1 MTHKRFLVL
10 PVFLTGALLL
20 SGCGATQVRDRAY
33 VQGIELSRIA
43 EPTVHLHDFSAE
55 SAVSSGTGST
65 LETALEQAA
74 IPLGKALF
82 LGHLE
87 LIAYHE
93 AAFSGTLDSLMTQYR
108 LSPSCHVLLLPAGT
122 VLDDTDTSQLGEQL
136 RRAEENGV
144 LPETNLFGILREM
157 DSTSQTALVPM
168 VTSDGFTAAILTPKT
183 RRSILSA
190 DAAAGLCWIRGDNF
204 HAQIATADQQTYRIQ
219 SASTR
224 LAAAAHGDH
233 ADITVQIQLRGEGDF
248 SAAQERIAALCSTA
262 IDESVRQAQADVL
275 GLEACLRS
283 QCHRFYTS
291 HDWSEVLSALEFHIQ
306 IQERN

>member
-1 MTHKRFLVL
+1 MTHKHFLVL

-20 SGCGATQVRDRAY
+20 TGCGATQVRDRAY
-33 VQGIELSRIA
+33 VQGMELSRIA

-74 IPLGKALF
+74 IPLGKELF

-157 DSTSQTALVPM
+157 DQAL
-168 VTSDGFTAAILTPKT
+168 
-183 RRSILSA
+183 
-190 DAAAGLCWIRGDNF
+190 
-204 HAQIATADQQTYRIQ
+204 
-219 SASTR
+219 
-224 LAAAAHGDH
+224 
-233 ADITVQIQLRGEGDF
+233 
-248 SAAQERIAALCSTA
+248 
-262 IDESVRQAQADVL
+262 
-275 GLEACLRS
+275 
-283 QCHRFYTS
+283 
-291 HDWSEVLSALEFHIQ
+291 
-306 IQERN
+306 